1 MLIKLHFIL
10 SAVLKTCGFKIIW
23 SQHLVKQ
30 LWPPDGC
37 RRTEGVCQHFL
48 QRKVIAFYNS
58 TRKKFEI
65 DWFKRMMMKRGKVDK
80 QGESMVASYRYLEV
94 FNMSL
99 QMIGSKWV
107 CCFLSKAP
115 LAPRPHSSLSEEFLH
130 STTLR
135 PKKTWG
141 SWNLVNT
148 LLRIN

>member
-1 MLIKLHFIL
+1 MQPCFVIPLNLGFLILNSFQLYLVTANLKFYCWSFLSLFGKDWITCCLFTFLKIIFKYFMLIKLHFIL

-80 QGESMVASYRYLEV
+80 QGESMVASYR
-94 FNMSL
+94 
-99 QMIGSKWV
+99 
-107 CCFLSKAP
+107 
-115 LAPRPHSSLSEEFLH
+115 
-130 STTLR
+130 
-135 PKKTWG
+135 
-141 SWNLVNT
+141 
-148 LLRIN
+148 